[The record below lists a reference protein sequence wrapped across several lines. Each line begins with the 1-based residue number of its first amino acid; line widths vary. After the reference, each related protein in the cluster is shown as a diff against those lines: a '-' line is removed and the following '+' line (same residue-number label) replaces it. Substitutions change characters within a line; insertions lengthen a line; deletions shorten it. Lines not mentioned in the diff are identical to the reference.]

1 MFKKSWGSA
10 RVMRQGAEKA
20 SVQQYI
26 GKYQKTIVSGSK
38 GRMYSEIGTV
48 SGIIKCVAKY
58 VK

>member
-1 MFKKSWGSA
+1 M
-10 RVMRQGAEKA
+10 AEKA

-26 GKYQKTIVSGSK
+26 GNYQQTIVSGSK